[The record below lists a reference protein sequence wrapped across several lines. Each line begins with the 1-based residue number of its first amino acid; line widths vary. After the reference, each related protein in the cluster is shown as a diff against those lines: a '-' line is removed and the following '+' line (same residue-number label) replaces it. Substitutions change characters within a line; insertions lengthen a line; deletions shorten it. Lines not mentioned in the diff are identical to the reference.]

1 MLVSIIT
8 PVHNGESTLAAS
20 AAASLAQDHAALE
33 LIIVDD
39 ASGDRT
45 REVIAQIAGRD
56 SRVKS
61 IAQPARRGV
70 SAARNRGLDAA
81 AGDYIAFVDAD
92 DELSPDFCF
101 RLLRLAES
109 TGAGIAKGVYAY
121 GAGTGRSEEI
131 NARIREDK
139 NRFCCQF
146 CSALY
151 RADVVAG
158 LRFEEG
164 LSHSEDN
171 LFAQRAALA
180 AERIACDNEAAVRI
194 NLRKGSA
201 TLGALDQG
209 ALDSHFRSL
218 GAILGLLG
226 ERARSRETFNHNLA
240 LLSGII
246 LEIAS
251 QSRALRPVA
260 RSRAEEFFAS
270 LSGAPFFDA
279 ETFARFAPPVV
290 AAELPRL
297 LAGDSGGLFH
307 TYDQRRLGLCRNL
320 LRKPA

>member
-8 PVHNGESTLAAS
+8 PVHNGEDTIGAS
-20 AAASLAQDHAALE
+20 AAASLAQEHAGLE
-33 LIIVDD
+33 LILVDD

-45 REVIAQIAGRD
+45 REVIAEIAARD

-61 IAQPARRGV
+61 ITLPERRGV
-70 SAARNRGLDAA
+70 SAARNRGLEAA

-92 DELSPDFCF
+92 DELSPDFCA
-101 RLLRLAES
+101 RLLRVAGS

-121 GAGTGRSEEI
+121 GGGTGRSEEI
-131 NARIREDK
+131 NARILEDK

-151 RADVVAG
+151 RADVLG
-158 LRFEEG
+158 GIRFEES

-180 AERIACDNEAAVRI
+180 AERVACDDGAAVRI

-201 TLGALDQG
+201 TLTALGQA

-218 GAILGLLG
+218 AAILGLL
-226 ERARSRETFNHNLA
+226 ARGACSRETFNHNLA

-251 QSRALRPVA
+251 QSRALRSLA
-260 RSRAEEFFAS
+260 RTRAEEFFGRLA
-270 LSGAPFFDA
+270 GAPLFDA
-279 ETFARFAPPVV
+279 ETFARFAPPAVG
-290 AAELPRL
+290 AELPRL
-297 LAGDSGGLFH
+297 LAGDSAALFNN
-307 TYDQRRLGLCRNL
+307 YDRRRLGLCRNL